1 MKILRRVFHFLF
13 DDRYVALCRWRPA
26 HLWFAWTPYI
36 GGSVDVNIQFIPSH
50 KAHSRDEDDVSWGPE
65 FRFGADLLWISF
77 GVTIPNDDYPDNNVE
92 VPPHYCRSC
101 GREAEP
107 MISYRCTGCDEHV
120 DSCPCDQAP
129 DGYTRRITIGPD
141 AALYRT
147 KVDEEQPPRPA
158 DPFLHRILTE
168 SPIYPSFPSI
178 RVAKR

>member
-1 MKILRRVFHFLF
+1 MNVLKRIFHFLF

-36 GGSVDVNIQFIPSH
+36 GGSVAVNIQFIHPH
-50 KAHSRDEDDVSWGPE
+50 KARFQDEDDVSWGPE
-65 FRFGADLLWISF
+65 FKFGADLLWISF
-77 GVTIPNDDYPDNNVE
+77 GVTIPNDDHPDNNVE

-120 DSCPCDQAP
+120 DSCHCKMIRQDIEPVVKSRPSHPSAP
-129 DGYTRRITIGPD
+129 S
-141 AALYRT
+141 
-147 KVDEEQPPRPA
+147 
-158 DPFLHRILTE
+158 DPHLHRILTAP
-168 SPIYPSFPSI
+168 SPYSPFPSI